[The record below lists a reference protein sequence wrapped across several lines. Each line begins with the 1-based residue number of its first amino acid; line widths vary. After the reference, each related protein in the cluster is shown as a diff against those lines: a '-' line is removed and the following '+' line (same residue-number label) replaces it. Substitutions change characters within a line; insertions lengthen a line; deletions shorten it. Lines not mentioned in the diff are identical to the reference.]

1 MANAPRRPITQQTKP
16 VIDIVTSEQQRIK
29 PATQPKQAR
38 AMPTEK
44 TELHPRNLHRGRYD
58 FDQLTQSNHNLKPFV
73 QINAYGD
80 HSINFANP
88 QAVKALNQAL
98 LKSYYAIEYWDI
110 PAQYLCPPIPS
121 RADYIHT
128 VADLLGSTNLLR
140 STSLLANS
148 SHAKIPMGMKVQ
160 VLDIGVGANVIYPLI
175 GQRVYGWQFVGVDI
189 NAAAINNAQRI
200 LDANSG
206 LSEAITLR
214 LQPTPSA
221 IFNGIILPD
230 DRFDLTMCNPPFHT
244 SMADAQAGTQ
254 RKWQKLANN
263 KVKNATK
270 NAAPLDTKPL
280 NFGGQG
286 AELHCEGGEA
296 AFVNRMILE
305 SAQLSKQCFW
315 FSTLISKATNLPKV
329 YRALKQV
336 KALEVNTFAMFQGQ
350 KQSRVVAWTF
360 LNPAQQ
366 LAWKQQYWE
375 KK

>member
-1 MANAPRRPITQQTKP
+1 MANSPRRPITQKP
-16 VIDIVTSEQQRIK
+16 RKPMIAIVTSEQQRIH
-29 PATQPKQAR
+29 PATQRKQTR
-38 AMPTEK
+38 AMKTEK

-58 FDQLTQSNHNLKPFV
+58 FDQLIQSNPNLKPFV
-73 QINAYGD
+73 QLNAYGD

-98 LKSYYAIEYWDI
+98 LKNDYAIEYWEF

-128 VADLLGSTNLLR
+128 VADLLAHVNDTQ
-140 STSLLANS
+140 
-148 SHAKIPMGMKVQ
+148 IPTGMAVR

-175 GQRVYGWQFVGVDI
+175 GQRTYGWQFVGVDI
-189 NAAAINNAQRI
+189 NATAIHHAQRT

-214 LQPTPSA
+214 LQPAPSA
-221 IFNGIILPD
+221 IFNGIILPN
-230 DRFDLTMCNPPFHT
+230 DRFDLTMCNPPFHE

-254 RKWQKLANN
+254 RKWQNLAKN
-263 KVKNATK
+263 KVKNTAK
-270 NAAPLDTKPL
+270 NAVRPKTNPL
-280 NFGGQG
+280 NVALNFQGQG
-286 AELHCEGGEA
+286 AELYCEGGEA

-305 SAQLSKQCFW
+305 SAQFSQQCFW
-315 FSTLISKATNLPKV
+315 FSSLISKATNLPKV

-336 KALEVNTFAMFQGQ
+336 NALEVNTFALFQGQ

-366 LAWKQQYWE
+366 LVWKQQYWE